1 MSDSMDDL
9 LREIEAEQAKITVRS
24 ETRRWSKPVTLILGL
39 NPKIND
45 LKKIAGELKR
55 KLSTGGTVKEG
66 YILIQGDRKEEVRE
80 ILVKMGFSESS
91 IEVV

>member
-39 NPKIND
+39 NPKVHD
-45 LKKIAGELKR
+45 LKKIGGELKR
-55 KLSTGGTVKEG
+55 KLSLEG
-66 YILIQGDRKEEVRE
+66 R
-80 ILVKMGFSESS
+80 
-91 IEVV
+91 